1 MDSDEVSGYAIIK
14 ETEKS
19 LEKLNQLWE
28 WYRTAPDFVDKLLNI
43 KNLCWWNKNYPVYFA
58 VCERVARELPYHSMT
73 MQFRKD
79 TITGY
84 LHLDE
89 LRTAEDALRLFVADY
104 ADDERMAESLNEI
117 ARLYNEKGYYQEGEV
132 LYQYVL
138 GRTSQDESPVMT
150 LAGLIVSQI
159 GRDEAFADIEA
170 QVDELIVGYA
180 DDPNG
185 LAEAILMVGEA
196 YYQEGQRAM
205 RDWDAEQTAENI
217 PTTKTS
223 NHGVRRLHRQK
234 YL

>member
-1 MDSDEVSGYAIIK
+1 M
-14 ETEKS
+14 
-19 LEKLNQLWE
+19 
-28 WYRTAPDFVDKLLNI
+28 
-43 KNLCWWNKNYPVYFA
+43 YFA

-79 TITGY
+79 AITGY

-89 LRTAEDALRLFVADY
+89 LKLR
-104 ADDERMAESLNEI
+104 
-117 ARLYNEKGYYQEGEV
+117 
-132 LYQYVL
+132 
-138 GRTSQDESPVMT
+138 
-150 LAGLIVSQI
+150 
-159 GRDEAFADIEA
+159 
-170 QVDELIVGYA
+170 YA

-196 YYQEGQRAM
+196 YYQKGQRAM
-205 RDWDAEQTAENI
+205 RNWDAEQTAENI